1 MAYTELQKQQHIR
14 ELQGY
19 LHGISHIQQLPH
31 VIPDGIYGE
40 KTIEA
45 IRQFQQQNHMPATGE
60 TDTATWNAVAQAYL
74 QEVRPPVLHL
84 ALFPTGI
91 TAYTLGDTG
100 GAVFVIQGILQ
111 AIQNN
116 FPKIPPISGTRIG
129 SSNSMGALPHKQQVS
144 NQPDTRLDQ
153 VCDRVVK
160 NAQHKNS
167 HDQDGG
173 SRGEGPVRSQI
184 PRMHVG

>member
-60 TDTATWNAVAQAYL
+60 TDTATQNAVKQFQSYTPLPADGVVDAATWN
-74 QEVRPPVLHL
+74 HL
-84 ALFPTGI
+84 LAALDAEI
-91 TAYTLGDTG
+91 
-100 GAVFVIQGILQ
+100 
-111 AIQNN
+111 
-116 FPKIPPISGTRIG
+116 R
-129 SSNSMGALPHKQQVS
+129 NSAG
-144 NQPDTRLDQ
+144 
-153 VCDRVVK
+153 VV
-160 NAQHKNS
+160 
-167 HDQDGG
+167 
-173 SRGEGPVRSQI
+173 
-184 PRMHVG
+184 

>member
-1 MAYTELQKQQHIR
+1 MAYTELQKRQHIR

-19 LHGISHIQQLPH
+19 LHGISHIQ
-31 VIPDGIYGE
+31 
-40 KTIEA
+40 
-45 IRQFQQQNHMPATGE
+45 HMPATGE

-116 FPKIPPISGTRIG
+116 FPKIPPIS
-129 SSNSMGALPHKQQVS
+129 NSGVFDTATQNAVKQFQSYTPLPADGVVDAATWNHLLAALDAEIRNS
-144 NQPDTRLDQ
+144 AG
-153 VCDRVVK
+153 VV
-160 NAQHKNS
+160 
-167 HDQDGG
+167 
-173 SRGEGPVRSQI
+173 
-184 PRMHVG
+184 

>member
-31 VIPDGIYGE
+31 IIPDGIYGE

-84 ALFPTGI
+84 ALFPTGASPPTRWAI
-91 TAYTLGDTG
+91 R
-100 GAVFVIQGILQ
+100 AVLF
-111 AIQNN
+111 
-116 FPKIPPISGTRIG
+116 S
-129 SSNSMGALPHKQQVS
+129 
-144 NQPDTRLDQ
+144 
-153 VCDRVVK
+153 
-160 NAQHKNS
+160 
-167 HDQDGG
+167 
-173 SRGEGPVRSQI
+173 
-184 PRMHVG
+184 

>member
-116 FPKIPPISGTRIG
+116 FPKIPPIS
-129 SSNSMGALPHKQQVS
+129 NSGVFDTATQKAVKQFQSYTPLPADGVVDAATWNHLLAALDAEIRNS
-144 NQPDTRLDQ
+144 AG
-153 VCDRVVK
+153 VV
-160 NAQHKNS
+160 
-167 HDQDGG
+167 
-173 SRGEGPVRSQI
+173 
-184 PRMHVG
+184 